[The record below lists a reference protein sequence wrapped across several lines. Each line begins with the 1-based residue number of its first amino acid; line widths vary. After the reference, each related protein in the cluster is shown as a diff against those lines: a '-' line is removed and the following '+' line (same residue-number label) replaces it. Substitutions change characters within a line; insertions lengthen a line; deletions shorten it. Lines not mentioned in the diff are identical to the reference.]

1 MIEASYDTCRKIS
14 RRSRSNFCVSFLL
27 LPREKRRAMEALYA
41 FMRHTD
47 DIADNPGP
55 AKDRREALLRWR
67 TTFDHALAGRFDE
80 ISPDDRPA
88 AELLPA
94 VVDMLRRFQ
103 VPAEHL
109 YAVIDGVE
117 MDLDRQRY
125 ETFDELEQYCRLVA
139 SAVGAACIHIWGF
152 RDRMAIELAEKCG
165 IAMQLTN
172 ILRDIGEDA
181 RQGRIYLPLEDL
193 RRCDYSVEELLD
205 GLADRRF
212 RNLVAM
218 EVDRAQQ
225 YYSEG
230 AKLRDLLDRD
240 GRRVFGIMTAT
251 YRTLL
256 RKIARR
262 PADVFTRRIRL
273 NNWDKLRIGFKL
285 LV

>member
-1 MIEASYDTCRKIS
+1 MIEVSYDACRKITW
-14 RRSRSNFCVSFLL
+14 RSRSNFCASFLL

-47 DIADNPGP
+47 AIADNPDH

-67 TTFDHALAGRFDE
+67 TTFNHVLAGRFDE

-94 VVDMLRRFQ
+94 VVDMLRRFHI
-103 VPAEHL
+103 PAEHL
-109 YAVIDGVE
+109 YAVIDGVK

-139 SAVGAACIHIWGF
+139 SAVGVACIHIWGF
-152 RDRMAIELAEKCG
+152 HDRRAIQLAEKCG

-181 RQGRIYLPLEDL
+181 RQGRVYLPLEDL
-193 RRCDYSVEELLD
+193 RRCDYSVEELLG

-212 RNLVAM
+212 QSLVAM

-262 PADVFTRRIRL
+262 PADVFTHRIRL
-273 NNWDKLRIGFKL
+273 NNWEKLRIGFKL